1 MRIRRGFTLVELLIV
16 MVISALVGTA
26 LVRLF
31 VSQGRFFD
39 KQTTSRE
46 SRSVA
51 RGALNIMLSD
61 LRMVDPAGVTVVTP
75 TSLTIR
81 VPYVFGIVCDV
92 AGALT
97 VSRLPMDATLYP
109 PSAMTGYA
117 WRDAAGAYNYVP
129 KTADPA
135 PGNAALCAA
144 QGITMV
150 NNGAVEMLAPTSAAA
165 PVGTPMLYY
174 QEINYTFAP
183 SAVIAPRMALWRTV
197 LGQAPEEL
205 VAPFA
210 DSARFRFYTGAN
222 DVPSDVAP
230 AVPSDLRGIELDLPG
245 TSERVA
251 LGTTTHQETQLTT
264 SVFFKNRMN

>member
-16 MVISALVGTA
+16 MVISAVVGTA

-39 KQTTSRE
+39 RQTTSRE

-51 RGALNIMLSD
+51 RGALNVMLSD
-61 LRMVDPAGVTVVTP
+61 LRMVDPAGVLVASP

-81 VPYVFGIVCDV
+81 VPYVFGIVCNAV
-92 AGALT
+92 GTLT

-109 PSAMTGYA
+109 PSSMSGFA
-117 WRDAAGAYNYVP
+117 WRDSAGAYTYVP
-129 KTADPA
+129 KAADPV

-144 QGITMV
+144 EGIATV
-150 NNGAVEMLAPTSAAA
+150 TNGAVETVTPTALAA
-165 PVGTPMLYY
+165 VGTPILYY
-174 QEINYTFAP
+174 QEINYAFAP

-210 DSARFRFYTGAN
+210 DSARFRFYTGA
-222 DVPSDVAP
+222 SDVAANAPP
-230 AVPSDLRGIELDLPG
+230 AVPGDLRGIELDLPG